1 MFQRFV
7 VPLLDDN
14 PDTFNGIKPIYHHL
28 PVFPVVH
35 KSHVWA
41 TLPLQ
46 ITAFHLDKF
55 DHETSLEWWEGIRFG
70 ESSPNGRDF
79 QLFSS
84 WIIKTYHFHH
94 WDIKI
99 VASFTLKF
107 GPLKL
112 AETAEFFS
120 AGKYRFWQK
129 WSSEFQTELHPPS
142 PSPSFTLTHERQ
154 NRSSLNWS
162 ISPMRERPPTSGDWE
177 PVKTKG
183 IRN

>member
-1 MFQRFV
+1 MG
-7 VPLLDDN
+7 LN
-14 PDTFNGIKPIYHHL
+14 PSTIIYQF
-28 PVFPVVH
+28 FPVVH

-41 TLPLQ
+41 TLPFQ

-84 WIIKTYHFHH
+84 WIIKTYHLFHH

-99 VASFTLKF
+99 VASCTLKF
-107 GPLKL
+107 GPLK
-112 AETAEFFS
+112 EVGRDGWVFFCVS
-120 AGKYRFWQK
+120 TGSGRNGLLNSKLSFAL
-129 WSSEFQTELHPPS
+129 LHPH
-142 PSPSFTLTHERQ
+142 PSFTLTHERQ

-162 ISPMRERPPTSGDWE
+162 ISPMRVRPPTSEDWE